1 MPVFIFQ
8 HPNTEEILEVVQKI
22 SEPHKYVDNEGVEW
36 NRVFTVPHA
45 SVPFLGTIDPNCE
58 KDFTYKTG
66 KTSGTV
72 GDLWDMSKELS
83 DKRKS
88 QNDNNVDPIKK
99 ENFKNYSKKRKGI
112 KHPQDKSK
120 G

>member
-1 MPVFIFQ
+1 MNHLAERMHQISSE
-8 HPNTEEILEVVQKI
+8 EEISKLELELKNLS
-22 SEPHKYVDNEGVEW
+22 SEN
-36 NRVFTVPHA
+36 N
-45 SVPFLGTIDPNCE
+45 N
-58 KDFTYKTG
+58 FTYKTG